1 MFYKMV
7 QEDRLQAT
15 VILCKRKMGKYCLFL
30 VLETEKWQAENS
42 RGSQRLPKVPQQAL
56 QAGPW
61 PCPCPWEES
70 LRDSVSLTKWH

>member
-42 RGSQRLPKVPQQAL
+42 RGSQRLPKVPQQA
-56 QAGPW
+56 
-61 PCPCPWEES
+61 
-70 LRDSVSLTKWH
+70 